1 MQNINKYS
9 SWILY
14 GLMLVTV
21 VVFGFFYLGGNV
33 NPDAEYLEPNYT
45 GLVLNLAYIVVV
57 IGLVCTMLFAL
68 YQFAVQLKDHPKEAF
83 KTLLTLGAFA
93 LLLVITW
100 AMGNG
105 EPLHLPAYDGSDNTY
120 FWLKLTDMWLYSAG
134 FLLGASILAII
145 SFSLIKV
152 LRK

>member
-1 MQNINKYS
+1 MQNINKYT

-21 VVFGFFYLGGNV
+21 VVFGFFYMGGNV

-45 GLVLNLAYIVVV
+45 SLVLNLAYIVVV
-57 IGLVCTMLFAL
+57 IGLVCTVLFAL
-68 YQFAVQLKDHPKEAF
+68 YQFGVQLKDHPKEAF
-83 KTLLTLGAFA
+83 RTLLTLGAFA
-93 LLLVITW
+93 VLLVATW
-100 AMGNG
+100 AMGSG
-105 EPLHLPAYDGSDNTY
+105 EPLNLPAYDGADNTY

-145 SFSLIKV
+145 AFSLIKV

>member
-1 MQNINKYS
+1 MQNINKYT

-21 VVFGFFYLGGNV
+21 VCFGFFYLGGNV
-33 NPDAEYLEPNYT
+33 NPDAEYLEPIYT
-45 GLVLNLAYIVVV
+45 GLVLDLAYIVVV
-57 IGLVCTMLFAL
+57 VGIVATVIFAL

-83 KTLLTLGAFA
+83 RTLLTLGAFA

-100 AMGNG
+100 AMGSG
-105 EPLHLPAYDGSDNTY
+105 EPLNLPAYDGSDNTY

-134 FLLGASILAII
+134 FLLATSIGAII
-145 SFSLIKV
+145 VFSLVKV